1 VKSALVA
8 LLFIA
13 IASLRIAATYQIFSF
28 TIDEPGHFACGLEYL
43 SKHVYRYETQH
54 PPLARAMIALGPYL
68 AGIRPLNDSNRNVE
82 GRAVSCGPAIW
93 NEP

>member
-1 VKSALVA
+1 MVGL
-8 LLFIA
+8 A
-13 IASLRIAATYQIFSF
+13 IARVISTYAVFNS
-28 TIDEPGHFACGLEYL
+28 TSDEPAHIACGMEWLQWGTYT
-43 SKHVYRYETQH
+43 YEPQH

>member
-1 VKSALVA
+1 MKSALVA

-54 PPLARAMIALGPYL
+54 PPLARASMRAPARCAMPSAVRRCSA
-68 AGIRPLNDSNRNVE
+68 AGRRW
-82 GRAVSCGPAIW
+82 R
-93 NEP
+93 